1 MLKQFLL
8 IFTLFLTTLLQ
19 AQQPGLQQYIGQ
31 DKVLLVANFHP
42 HNSYQ
47 KIDKNTKNNY
57 KINEMIAPMLIRLTG
72 APPSEENIKK
82 VSQQISD
89 PAKVGMS
96 LKDDL
101 YIWVQQPNGVDKSLY
116 ENDENAYILN
126 FILPVTDGKKF
137 RKFLDGLL
145 DEDRLKEVVKMGPVS
160 SLINDEMLLM
170 WDDKR
175 LILSM
180 STIQYSFFEEMEE
193 FEARRNKLL
202 QQHAKSLINLD
213 SKKSLATNKEYL
225 ATIDKTADFNIWVNY
240 DNLNNDPNIY
250 PREVRGLMQSL
261 ASLTEG
267 NRISAKG
274 FFRNG
279 ELEVI
284 SNFKSNDA
292 IQRMMERGYNKGGLN
307 QKFYKY
313 IDNTNLMGLYTMST
327 NTKGLMTSYGEE
339 IYKAFQESD
348 APESKI
354 VVNML
359 DIMDIFL
366 DEEEIY
372 SLFQGDIVVA
382 VNDLRIIEIE
392 RSDFQY
398 NDEEDKWDEV
408 KVKEEEVM
416 PIATMMLNMGNAQ
429 NIQHFIDLGVNTDIL
444 TEQQK
449 GVWVVKEVK
458 EETGVDFYIITHD
471 DLLLF
476 SNDANLVK
484 NLNSGFPKSK
494 QLPTAMVKELAQY
507 TQYGFIDMSK
517 ISDMVKKTY
526 ERIEDDAPNEIM
538 EMAKIFQHF
547 EVKSY
552 LPQGANTKTDLH
564 IQFQDK
570 DTNVLSLMFKGLG
583 ELIPTGGME
592 EKIEE
597 EEEVEEE
604 GVKRL

>member
-1 MLKQFLL
+1 MFKQLLL
-8 IFTLFLTTLLQ
+8 ISALFLTTLLQ
-19 AQQPGLQQYIGQ
+19 AQQSGLQQYIGQ
-31 DKVLLVANFHP
+31 DKVLLVANFYP
-42 HNSYQ
+42 NNSYQ
-47 KIDKNTKNNY
+47 KIDKDTKNNY
-57 KINEMIAPMLIRLTG
+57 KIHEMMAPMLIRLADG
-72 APPSEENIKK
+72 NPSEENIKK
-82 VSQQISD
+82 VSQQLSD

-96 LKDDL
+96 FKDDL
-101 YIWVQQPNGVDKSLY
+101 YIWVQQPNGIDKNLY
-116 ENDENAYILN
+116 ENDENAYLLN
-126 FILPVTDGKKF
+126 FILPVTDGKKL

-145 DEDRLKEVVKMGPVS
+145 DEDRMKEVVKMGPVS

-170 WDDKR
+170 WDEKR

-202 QQHAKSLINLD
+202 QQHAKSLIKLD
-213 SKKSLATNKEYL
+213 SKKSLATNKEYQ
-225 ATIDKTADFNIWVNY
+225 AIVDKTADFNVWVNY
-240 DNLNNDPNIY
+240 DNFNNDTNIY

-261 ASLTEG
+261 ASLTKG
-267 NRISAKG
+267 NRINAKG

-292 IQRMMERGYNKGGLN
+292 IQRMMEKGYNNRGLN

-327 NTKGLMTSYGEE
+327 NLKGFMTSYGEE

-359 DIMDIFL
+359 DIVDIFL

-372 SLFQGDIVVA
+372 SLFQGDVA
-382 VNDLRIIEIE
+382 VAVSDLRIIEVE
-392 RSDFQY
+392 HSDFQY

-408 KVKEEEVM
+408 KVKKEEVM
-416 PIATMMLNMGNAQ
+416 PIATMMFNMGNAQ
-429 NIQHFIDLGVNTDIL
+429 NIQHFIDLGVNTDVL

-458 EETGVDFYIITHD
+458 EQTGIDFYIITHD

-476 SNDANLVK
+476 SNDANLVE

-494 QLPTAMVKELAQY
+494 QLSAAMVKELAQY
-507 TQYGFIDMSK
+507 TQYAFIDMNK
-517 ISDMVKKTY
+517 ISTVVKKTY
-526 ERIEDDAPNEIM
+526 ERIEDEAPNEIM
-538 EMAKIFQHF
+538 EMAKTFQHF
-547 EVKSY
+547 EAKSY
-552 LPQGANTKTDLH
+552 LPQGANTKTNLR

-592 EKIEE
+592 EKMEE
-597 EEEVEEE
+597 EEEVEEK